1 VQRLESSPEGFVDD
15 YRDPLRGGMSYLAAY
30 VGFQDNPDWATIVQH
45 DRAEAMS
52 PITQLASQFTTLGW
66 IAAGVAFFLVLVLW
80 ALLYRVIHER
90 AGAPSGRGKL
100 IELDL

>member
-1 VQRLESSPEGFVDD
+1 MLPKVSRTLYP
-15 YRDPLRGGMSYLAAY
+15 DPLRGGTPYLAAF
-30 VGFQDNPDWATIVQH
+30 VEFQDNPGWSTIVQH

-52 PITQLASQFTTLGW
+52 PITQLVDRFSTLGW

-80 ALLYRVIHER
+80 ALLYRVIHEGSVSL
-90 AGAPSGRGKL
+90 ARGDL